1 MNIKQGT
8 PFSSSD
14 TVLFTTSD
22 SEGNA
27 CSFIQS
33 NYAGF
38 GTSSVPVGCGFTLQN
53 RGSNFALDE
62 ESPNCIEGGKRP
74 YHTIIPAMVTRG
86 NQPGGDLFMS
96 QFSASISFCGDR

>member
-1 MNIKQGT
+1 MQPYLRIRAKLFDPKVSNPDIKHGT

-14 TVLFTTSD
+14 TVLFTTAD

-38 GTSSVPVGCGFTLQN
+38 GTSAVPKGCGFTLQN
-53 RGSNFALDE
+53 RGGNFILE
-62 ESPNCIEGGKRP
+62 EGHPNCLE
-74 YHTIIPAMVTRG
+74 V
-86 NQPGGDLFMS
+86 
-96 QFSASISFCGDR
+96 SID